1 MKKLLFIHYGPG
13 PESVSGRFVEKIRPI
28 ISEKYKVEELDL
40 LKEQPIFFDKLSM
53 SAYIKRN
60 YKGIDLTEEETKS
73 LSIPDKLTQQVIDA
87 DIILIVFP
95 MYNFSIPGVVKTWID
110 NVAQAKKLFRY
121 TEYGPTPLTRIEKAI
136 VIPVTGSTPEKSS
149 KDFITPYMD
158 FILKFIGAEKV
169 VFKGIH
175 GTKFLG
181 ESVEQRLEEIIKDV
195 EAEMGEEEKNI

>member
-13 PESVSGRFVEKIRPI
+13 PESVSGRFVEKMRPI
-28 ISEKYKVEELDL
+28 ISEQYKVEELDL
-40 LKEQPIFFDKLSM
+40 LREQPIFFDKLSM

-60 YKGIDLTEEETKS
+60 YKGIDLTEEEAKS
-73 LSIPDKLTQQVIDA
+73 LVMPDKFTDQVIKA
-87 DIILIVFP
+87 DLILIVFP
-95 MYNFSIPGVVKTWID
+95 MYNFSIPGVIKTWID
-110 NVAQAKKLFRY
+110 NVTQAKKLFRY
-121 TEYGPTPLTRIEKAI
+121 SEYGPTPLTKIEKSI

-158 FILKFIGAEKV
+158 FILKFIGSETV

-181 ESVEQRLEEIIKDV
+181 ENVEQRLEEIIKEV
-195 EAEMGEEEKNI
+195 EEEMGGER